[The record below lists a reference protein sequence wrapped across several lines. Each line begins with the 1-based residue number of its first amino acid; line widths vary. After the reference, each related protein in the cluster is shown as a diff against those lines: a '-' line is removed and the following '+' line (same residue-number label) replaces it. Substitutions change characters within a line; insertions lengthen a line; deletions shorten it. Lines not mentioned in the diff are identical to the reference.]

1 MGTGIPHMLAAAGR
15 SVSTVRRWLSAAGWP
30 AVLAIV
36 TAAIALNHL
45 NGIDYS
51 LDAMGR
57 GHIAAVNAA
66 YLHQTKTILSESIL
80 VLAALDSGL
89 AVLESSTAGISFIV
103 DVQVQVGS
111 LFSTLQT
118 HIRYALDATMA
129 ALGGTLVME
138 NLLAVAGRL
147 SAPLT
152 TASIVTVAGYV
163 LVRNAGPRVSSAF
176 RKLASGF
183 LLLTL
188 MVHLVFPTM
197 IFTTAL
203 ASKAFAAPMQTQ
215 SHDRFQQIHDQ
226 FVVNKGDDIH
236 AHVKQVINKYKSSSG
251 ELHEKTRF
259 AGQNTVLHI
268 SALFLSTVLF
278 PIMFLW
284 GLIWLCRVAVRHL
297 VFGQPPR

>member
-1 MGTGIPHMLAAAGR
+1 MAIPHILAAAVR
-15 SVSTVRRWLSAAGWP
+15 SVSTVRRWISAAGWP
-30 AVLAIV
+30 AALAIA

-45 NGIDYS
+45 NGIDYI

-57 GHIAAVNAA
+57 GHIAEVNTA
-66 YLHQTKTILSESIL
+66 YLHQTKTILSDSIL
-80 VLAALDSGL
+80 VLVALDSGL

-138 NLLAVAGRL
+138 NLLALADRL

-163 LVRNAGPRVSSAF
+163 LVRNAGPRVSSVF

-188 MVHLVFPTM
+188 MIHLVFPAM

-203 ASKAFAAPMQTQ
+203 ASKAFTAPMQTQ

-226 FVVNKGDDIH
+226 FVVSKGDDIH

-268 SALFLSTVLF
+268 TGLFLGSFLF
-278 PIMFLW
+278 PLLFLW
-284 GLIWLCRVAVRHL
+284 GLIWLCHVAVRYL
-297 VFGQPPR
+297 MFGHAAR